1 MTMATVS
8 KATVSKATVPKAT
21 VPKATARILV
31 VEDDAAIRTGVVTC
45 LELEGFAVATAVD
58 AASGRRAALHGG
70 HDLIL
75 LDLVLPGGDGLDIL
89 AELRRH
95 QMRVP
100 VIIMTA
106 RGAESDRVR
115 GLRGGADDYVV
126 KPFGTAELLAR
137 VDAVLRRSVAAH
149 APVPENVTVGG
160 ATFDLGRREV
170 HLAGAGAT
178 LTLSEQEVAVLRI
191 LATHRTRAVTREEL
205 LAALAHG
212 GGIDRSSRAVDML
225 MVRLRGKLGADGEAI
240 ISTVRGCGYQLGA
253 S

>member
-1 MTMATVS
+1 MPM
-8 KATVSKATVPKAT
+8 
-21 VPKATARILV
+21 ATARILV
-31 VEDDAAIRTGVVTC
+31 VEDDAAIRAGVVTC

-95 QMRVP
+95 QVSVP

-149 APVPENVTVGG
+149 APVPENFTVAGG
-160 ATFDLGRREV
+160 TFDLGRREA
-170 HLAGAGAT
+170 HLAGT
-178 LTLSEQEVAVLRI
+178 TITLSEQEVAVLRI

-205 LAALAHG
+205 LAALANG

-225 MVRLRGKLGADGEAI
+225 VVRLRGKLGADGEAI
-240 ISTVRGCGYQLGA
+240 IRTVRGCGYQLGT

>member
-1 MTMATVS
+1 M
-8 KATVSKATVPKAT
+8 
-21 VPKATARILV
+21 ATARILV
-31 VEDDAAIRTGVVTC
+31 VEDDAAIRAGVVTC
-45 LELEGFAVATAVD
+45 LELKGFSVTTAID
-58 AASGRRAALHGG
+58 AASGRRGALHGE

-95 QMRVP
+95 QVLVP

-137 VDAVLRRSVAAH
+137 VEAVLRRSVAAG
-149 APVPENVTVGG
+149 APLPETVPIPGG
-160 ATFDLGRREV
+160 SFDLGRREA
-170 HLAGAGAT
+170 HLAGT
-178 LTLSEQEVAVLRI
+178 IIPLSEQEVAVLRI
-191 LATHRTRAVTREEL
+191 LAAHQDRAVTRDEL
-205 LAALAHG
+205 LSALAHG

-240 ISTVRGCGYQLGA
+240 IRTVRGCGYQLGI

>member
-1 MTMATVS
+1 MAT
-8 KATVSKATVPKAT
+8 AH
-21 VPKATARILV
+21 ILV
-31 VEDDAAIRTGVVTC
+31 VEDDAAIRAGVVTC
-45 LELEGFAVATAVD
+45 LELEGFAVSTAVD
-58 AASGRRAALHGG
+58 ASSGRRAALHGEY
-70 HDLIL
+70 DMIL

-95 QMRVP
+95 QVLVP

-137 VDAVLRRSVAAH
+137 VEAVLRRSVSAN
-149 APVPENVTVGG
+149 APLPETVTVVGG
-160 ATFDLGRREV
+160 TFDLGRREAHV
-170 HLAGAGAT
+170 NGT
-178 LTLSEQEVAVLRI
+178 TFTLSEQEVAVLRI
-191 LATHRTRAVTREEL
+191 LATHRTRAVAREEL

-225 MVRLRGKLGADGEAI
+225 IVRLRGKLGHHGDAI
-240 ISTVRGCGYQLGA
+240 ICTVRGCGYQLGCV
-253 S
+253 

>member
-1 MTMATVS
+1 MSM
-8 KATVSKATVPKAT
+8 
-21 VPKATARILV
+21 ATARILV
-31 VEDDAAIRTGVVTC
+31 VEDDAAIRAGVVTC
-45 LELEGFAVATAVD
+45 LELEGFAVTTAVD

-95 QMRVP
+95 QVSVP

-149 APVPENVTVGG
+149 APVPENFTVGG
-160 ATFDLGRREV
+160 ATFDLGRREA
-170 HLAGAGAT
+170 HFGGT
-178 LTLSEQEVAVLRI
+178 TITLSEQEVAVLRI
-191 LATHRTRAVTREEL
+191 LATHRTRVVTREEL

-240 ISTVRGCGYQLGA
+240 IRTVRGCGYQLGT

>member
-1 MTMATVS
+1 M
-8 KATVSKATVPKAT
+8 
-21 VPKATARILV
+21 ATARILV
-31 VEDDAAIRTGVVTC
+31 VEDDAAIRAGVVTC
-45 LELEGFAVATAVD
+45 LELKGFSVTTAID
-58 AASGRRAALHGG
+58 AASGRRGALHGE

-95 QMRVP
+95 QVQVP

-160 ATFDLGRREV
+160 ATFDLGRREA
-170 HLAGAGAT
+170 HLGGT
-178 LTLSEQEVAVLRI
+178 TITLSEQEVAVLRI

-240 ISTVRGCGYQLGA
+240 ICTVRGCGYQLGI

>member
-1 MTMATVS
+1 MTMAN
-8 KATVSKATVPKAT
+8 

-31 VEDDAAIRTGVVTC
+31 VEDDAAIRSGVVTC

-95 QMRVP
+95 QVSVP

-137 VDAVLRRSVAAH
+137 VDAVLRRSVAAN
-149 APVPENVTVGG
+149 APVPEIFAVAGG
-160 ATFDLGRREV
+160 TFDLGRREAY
-170 HLAGAGAT
+170 LAGT
-178 LTLSEQEVAVLRI
+178 TFTLSEQEVAVLRI

-225 MVRLRGKLGADGEAI
+225 VVRLRGKLGADGEAI
-240 ISTVRGCGYQLGA
+240 IRTVRGCGYQLGTL
-253 S
+253 

>member
-1 MTMATVS
+1 MTM
-8 KATVSKATVPKAT
+8 
-21 VPKATARILV
+21 ATARILV
-31 VEDDAAIRTGVVTC
+31 VEDDAAIRAGVVTC
-45 LELEGFAVATAVD
+45 LELEGFAVTTAVD
-58 AASGRRAALHGG
+58 AAGGRRAALHGG

-95 QMRVP
+95 QVSVP

-137 VDAVLRRSVAAH
+137 VDAVLRRSIAAN
-149 APVPENVTVGG
+149 APVPENFTVAE
-160 ATFDLGRREV
+160 ATFDLGRREA
-170 HLAGAGAT
+170 HLAGIT
-178 LTLSEQEVAVLRI
+178 ITLSEQEVAVLRI
-191 LATHRTRAVTREEL
+191 LATQRTRAVTREEL

-225 MVRLRGKLGADGEAI
+225 MVRLRGKLGADGEVI
-240 ISTVRGCGYQLGA
+240 IRTVRGCGYQLGI

>member
-1 MTMATVS
+1 M
-8 KATVSKATVPKAT
+8 
-21 VPKATARILV
+21 ATARILV
-31 VEDDAAIRTGVVTC
+31 VEDDAAIRAGVVTC
-45 LELEGFAVATAVD
+45 LELEGFAVAIASD
-58 AASGRRAALHGG
+58 AASGRRAALHGE

-89 AELRRH
+89 GELRRH
-95 QMRVP
+95 QVFTP

-106 RGAESDRVR
+106 RGAEADRVR

-137 VDAVLRRSVAAH
+137 VAAVLRRSVAAK
-149 APVPENVTVGG
+149 APSPETVAFSGG
-160 ATFDLGRREV
+160 HFDFGRREA
-170 HLAGAGAT
+170 HLNGT
-178 LTLSEQEVAVLRI
+178 TITLSEQEVVVLRL
-191 LATHRTRAVTREEL
+191 LATHQQRAVTREEL

-225 MVRLRGKLGADGEAI
+225 MVRLRGKLGADGERI
-240 ISTVRGCGYQLGA
+240 IGTVRGCGYQLGR